1 MLHCVRSAATRRSS
15 ALVGAAIRNECPE
28 VSKAWL
34 TSRTALQG
42 EKDRRWVDCKQK
54 SSPQSL
60 QDHCSIAR
68 TSKFCRFG
76 RGAMAGFGKSLDG
89 SAFPALS
96 GERPQSLHSLEKK
109 ERGQEDTTSL
119 STAAVSTLQ
128 EPFARTAITDQPQAS
143 AGGHRGSWGGLLGSA
158 PSTHATYSGPAGC
171 DFAPGTSQSGSPPM
185 SSGVAGRGRG
195 GAGIAA
201 ASGRGRGRSHQENA
215 TDEGQEEEVSAGS
228 SGRRDG
234 ASWGRGGGRGGA
246 SGGRGRGARSGD
258 QIENLGRS
266 L

>member
-15 ALVGAAIRNECPE
+15 ALVGVAIRNECPE
-28 VSKAWL
+28 VTKAWL
-34 TSRTALQG
+34 ISRTALQG
-42 EKDRRWVDCKQK
+42 EKDRRWLDCKHNLL
-54 SSPQSL
+54 PQSL
-60 QDHCSIAR
+60 QDHCSVAR
-68 TSKFCRFG
+68 TLKSCRFG
-76 RGAMAGFGKSLDG
+76 RGAMAEFGKSLDE

-96 GERPQSLHSLEKK
+96 GERPQSLHSLEGN
-109 ERGQEDTTSL
+109 ERGKEDAT
-119 STAAVSTLQ
+119 VSTLQ

-158 PSTHATYSGPAGC
+158 PGTHATYTGPAGT
-171 DFAPGTSQSGSPPM
+171 DTAPGTSQSGSRPM

-195 GAGIAA
+195 GAGIVA

-215 TDEGQEEEVSAGS
+215 SAYEGQEEEVSAAS